1 MSGQI
6 DLYNILEE
14 LGSGTYG
21 KVCKIR
27 RKADG
32 KDMVWKEI
40 NFGETQVVIIPYLPR
55 VIFTFIHTSKQLLLE
70 V

>member
-6 DLYNILEE
+6 DLYSIIEE

-40 NFGETQVVIIPYLPR
+40 NFGET
-55 VIFTFIHTSKQLLLE
+55 
-70 V
+70 